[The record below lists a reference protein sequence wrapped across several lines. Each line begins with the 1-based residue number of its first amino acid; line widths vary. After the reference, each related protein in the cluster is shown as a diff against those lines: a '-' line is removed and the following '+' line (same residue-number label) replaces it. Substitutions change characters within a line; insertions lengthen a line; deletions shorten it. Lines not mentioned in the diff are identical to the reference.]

1 MDKLSLWK
9 VENSIL
15 KLEINC
21 INEYR
26 HSYFLHN
33 LTENMA
39 FYTMDYPDSS
49 SNKIYIFI
57 LQHRSAKFL
66 TTMYIQYK
74 IDSTFF
80 IANLLL
86 DDITFIYVFQVFISC
101 KSVQEKSFSQK
112 EIQNQKTKELLH
124 FNKLCLPFVNV
135 FHIIYLTKYFNNR
148 KSSHSRK
155 VKLFQTTN
163 CFSKD

>member
-39 FYTMDYPDSS
+39 FYTMDYPDSP

-86 DDITFIYVFQVFISC
+86 DDITFMCSRSSFHAKAFKKNLFHKKKYKIRKRRNYFISINYVC
-101 KSVQEKSFSQK
+101 P
-112 EIQNQKTKELLH
+112 L
-124 FNKLCLPFVNV
+124 
-135 FHIIYLTKYFNNR
+135 
-148 KSSHSRK
+148 
-155 VKLFQTTN
+155 
-163 CFSKD
+163 